1 MRRLPNVVRRR
12 SVAAESRRYRFGGK
26 GYDPSKAIIARIR
39 LAGATT
45 DDHDRLEQ
53 EVGTR
58 LETMDGPPDGLMVHL
73 GYEDG
78 DDVVLVEAWRTE
90 DLFESYYRDLL
101 QPALGAA
108 DLRATVAEISAAL
121 SIARP

>member
-1 MRRLPNVVRRR
+1 MTASSRR
-12 SVAAESRRYRFGGK
+12 SRPGLRQWVA
-26 GYDPSKAIIARIR
+26 
-39 LAGATT
+39 L
-45 DDHDRLEQ
+45 
-53 EVGTR
+53 
-58 LETMDGPPDGLMVHL
+58 PDGLMVHL

-78 DDVVLVEAWRTE
+78 DDLVLVEAWRTE

-101 QPALGAA
+101 HPALGAA